1 MNSYVQYLFSIAINL
16 ILIFL
21 HVYLSGFTVATI
33 IILILVYLISIL
45 FSFWIYKNKNKK
57 KSVELIVGVLLILSV
72 MYSLLLAESWLIL
85 SMCISVIVIV
95 FSISMHYFDWDTTL
109 SSR

>member
-1 MNSYVQYLFSIAINL
+1 
-16 ILIFL
+16 
-21 HVYLSGFTVATI
+21 
-33 IILILVYLISIL
+33 
-45 FSFWIYKNKNKK
+45 
-57 KSVELIVGVLLILSV
+57 